1 VGDAPKKLEDNP
13 KDALDVYLRYM
24 WSGYYKWYEA
34 AVARNQRLWLATQ
47 VVAIAA
53 GFGTAVLAALSG
65 EPWFREASFWRVALI
80 VLPLVGTL
88 AGSIAANSR
97 VAARWALRE
106 QGRQA
111 VQQLVDS
118 GRQRF
123 ASATT
128 PAEYA
133 EIHAF
138 LVKTIAAIEAAQ
150 AEGCFPLVTDNASAS
165 GGGARHAEPGAA
177 GDPGPK
183 AGGGT

>member
-1 VGDAPKKLEDNP
+1 VGDEPKKLEDNP
-13 KDALDVYLRYM
+13 KHALEAYLQYM

-34 AVARNQRLWLATQ
+34 AVATNQRLWLATQ
-47 VVAIAA
+47 AVAIAA

-65 EPWFREASFWRVALI
+65 EPWFREAIAWRVALI

-106 QGRQA
+106 QGRLA

-123 ASATT
+123 ASAST
-128 PAEYA
+128 PAEYV

-138 LVKTIAAIEAAQ
+138 LVRTIATIEAAQ
-150 AEGCFPLVTDNASAS
+150 AEGCFPLVSDASS
-165 GGGARHAEPGAA
+165 VIA
-177 GDPGPK
+177 G
-183 AGGGT
+183 